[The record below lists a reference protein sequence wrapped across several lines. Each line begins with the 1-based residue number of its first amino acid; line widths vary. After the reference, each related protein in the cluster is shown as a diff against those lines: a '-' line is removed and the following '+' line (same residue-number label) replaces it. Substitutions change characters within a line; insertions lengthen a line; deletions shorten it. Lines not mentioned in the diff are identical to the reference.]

1 MNKLCVNCNQLKN
14 KHEFYPC
21 KNSVDGVGTVCRIC
35 VKVVGENYRH
45 SLIGLIKKL
54 YRNQKQASV
63 KRNHPQPNYTEE
75 EFMIWV
81 IRQDNFNS
89 LYSNWVASGY
99 LSKLKPSG
107 DRLDDYKPYTFDN
120 LRLITWGENE
130 QKARDDVK
138 NGINN
143 KKSKCCIQISL
154 EGEIIAEFFSL
165 RDASRHTGSDS
176 AGISSCCK
184 GKQKTHNGF
193 IWKYKEVK

>member
-1 MNKLCVNCNQLKN
+1 MSKICVNCSLLKT
-14 KHEFYPC
+14 KEGFYPC
-21 KNSVDGVGTVCRIC
+21 KNSIDGLGTVCRACTKI
-35 VKVVGENYRH
+35 VGQNYRH
-45 SLIGLIKKL
+45 SLIGLVKKL
-54 YRNQKQASV
+54 YRNQEQSSE
-63 KRNHPQPNYTEE
+63 KRNHPPPDYTEE

-81 IRQDNFNS
+81 IRQDSFPS
-89 LYSNWVASGY
+89 LYSNWVSSGY

-143 KKSKCCIQISL
+143 KKSKGCIQISL
-154 EGEIIAEFFSL
+154 DGEILAEYYSL
-165 RDASRHTGSDS
+165 RDAARNTNSDS

-184 GKQKTHNGF
+184 GKQNTHNGF
-193 IWKYKEVK
+193 IWKYI